1 MAAPLVRV
9 RFDDPAPFEPGP
21 APLVRALGGRYRIV
35 RRLASGGM
43 SAVYLAW
50 ERGLERHVAIKVLT
64 PGAAMQIEDRER
76 FRREARTLANL
87 VHPSIVPVYAQGDN
101 PAVPYFVMAYVPGES
116 LAQRLEREARIPA
129 ADACAILA
137 DIADA
142 LDCAHRRG
150 VVHRDVKPS
159 NILLDE
165 MSGRA
170 VLSDFGVA
178 IVNTSDHSRSEVS
191 RALGTPDYMS
201 PEQILG
207 EQDFDGRSDLYAL
220 GVVGFHMLAGQLPF
234 RGSSPEAVAAQHVSL
249 EAPAVEGFVAGLPPA
264 VASAINRCL
273 EKSPRRRWTD
283 GATLARALRAAAGQA
298 PARRTGLPWLG
309 SMLNAMLLA

>member
-9 RFDDPAPFEPGP
+9 VFDDPAPSEPGP
-21 APLVRALGGRYRIV
+21 APLVRALAGRYRIV

-50 ERGLERHVAIKVLT
+50 ERGLERHVAIKVLM
-64 PGAAMQIEDRER
+64 PGAAGQIEDRER

-87 VHPSIVPVYAQGDN
+87 VHPSIVPVYALGDN
-101 PAVPYFVMAYVPGES
+101 RTIPYFVMAYVPGES
-116 LAQRLEREARIPA
+116 LAERLEREVRIPV

-137 DIADA
+137 DIAEA

-165 MSGRA
+165 ASGRA

-178 IVNTSDHSRSEVS
+178 IVNTSDHSRSEAS
-191 RALGTPDYMS
+191 LALGTPDYMS

-234 RGSSPEAVAAQHVSL
+234 RGSSAAAVAAQHVSL
-249 EAPAVEGFVAGLPPA
+249 QAPAVEGYVAGLPPG

-273 EKSPRRRWTD
+273 EKSPRRRWDD
-283 GATLARALRAAAGQA
+283 GATLARALRAAASQA
-298 PARRTGLPWLG
+298 PTRRAGLPWLG
-309 SMLNAMLLA
+309 SMLSAMLLA